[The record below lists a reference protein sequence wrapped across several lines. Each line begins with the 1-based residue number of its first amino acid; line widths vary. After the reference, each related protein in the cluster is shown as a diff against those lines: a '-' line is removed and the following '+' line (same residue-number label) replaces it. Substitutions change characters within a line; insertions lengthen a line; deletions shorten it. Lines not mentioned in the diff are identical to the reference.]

1 MGYIDVDFLH
11 SCAQPTIATLCNCE
25 VQTMSEPKITLQDI
39 VNSMEQ
45 KGSFEAVGICSRCI
59 VKVAEFVIDQYP
71 TAVINIYGVGG
82 TFGLSCY
89 AKETLED
96 KNVVKD

>member
-1 MGYIDVDFLH
+1 
-11 SCAQPTIATLCNCE
+11 
-25 VQTMSEPKITLQDI
+25 MSEPKITLQDI
-39 VNSMEQ
+39 VNSMEK

-59 VKVAEFVIDQYP
+59 VKVAEFVIDKYP
-71 TAVINIYGVGG
+71 TAIINIYGVGG

-96 KNVVKD
+96 KNVVKDR

>member
-1 MGYIDVDFLH
+1 MGHIDVDILH
-11 SCAQPTIATLCNCE
+11 SCAQPTVIALRNCE

-59 VKVAEFVIDQYP
+59 GKVAGFVIDTYP
-71 TAVINIYGVGG
+71 TAIINIYGVGG

-89 AKETLED
+89 TKESLEAKYVAQD
-96 KNVVKD
+96 